1 MVLKVTSSTNLYQ
14 ISEDGE
20 WEIDRN
26 DMEIKQRLGDGSFG
40 VVYEAS
46 WRKTPIAVKV
56 LDISKNIDVTE
67 FRTELVALTKLH
79 HPNILKLM
87 GACTIEKPYIIAIE
101 LMVNNINDLNSNNT
115 SVYRSLE
122 ISLDIM
128 RGLAYL
134 HNRKPK
140 CVIHRDLKPPNI
152 LLTPSGKAKIA
163 DFGLSSFKQ
172 NSGESYKMTGETG
185 SYRYMA
191 PEVIKSEPYGTPVDI
206 YSFSM
211 ILFGLIEYRP
221 FLDVSPIESI
231 CNLVVHNNGRPGF
244 KKVKDLRLKT
254 LITDCWFWNPNAR
267 PLAIELVSRIENLIL
282 YYAGFQKVKKG
293 CCTVS

>member
-1 MVLKVTSSTNLYQ
+1 MKASSSSDLYK

-20 WEIDRN
+20 WEIPRN
-26 DMEIKQRLGDGSFG
+26 EIEMKQKLGDGSFG
-40 VVYEAS
+40 VVYGAA
-46 WRKTPIAVKV
+46 WRKTPIAIKV
-56 LDISKNIDVTE
+56 LDITKKVDVSE
-67 FRTELVALTKLH
+67 FRTELIALTKLH
-79 HPNILKLM
+79 HPNILQLL
-87 GACTIEKPYIIAIE
+87 GACTIEKPYIIALE
-101 LMVNNINDLNSNNT
+101 LMTNNINNLNPSNT
-115 SVYRSLE
+115 SIFRSLE

-134 HNRKPK
+134 HNRKPH

-152 LLTPSGKAKIA
+152 LLTLSGKAKIA

-172 NSGESYKMTGETG
+172 FSGEAYKMTGETG

-191 PEVIKSEPYGTPVDI
+191 PEVVKSELYGTPVDI
-206 YSFSM
+206 YSFAM
-211 ILFGLIEYRP
+211 ILFGLVEYKP
-221 FLDVSPIESI
+221 FKEVIPIESI

-244 KKVKDLRLKT
+244 KKVKDHNLKT

-267 PLAIELVSRIENLIL
+267 PLALELVTRIEKLML
-282 YYAGFQKVKKG
+282 HYAGFKEVKKK